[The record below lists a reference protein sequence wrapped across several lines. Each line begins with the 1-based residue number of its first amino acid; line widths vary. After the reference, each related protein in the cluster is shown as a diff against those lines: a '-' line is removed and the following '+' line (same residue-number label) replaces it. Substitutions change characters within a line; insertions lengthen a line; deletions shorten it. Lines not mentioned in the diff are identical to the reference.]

1 MHAAFTGCDTV
12 SVIVGYGEKK
22 RTLLKQKIPMR
33 KPSVVKA
40 KNQETKAS

>member
-1 MHAAFTGCDTV
+1 MHTAFTGCDTV

-22 RTLLKQKIPMR
+22 KAKIPMR